1 MIMIAP
7 VGSAAIKDVYD
18 HCTSDGNDF
27 GKPTSHY
34 GGNLLYSDE
43 EVEMAVRE
51 CLRIQDPDLCRSWNF
66 KFVPRWDRC
75 IIVAGIVLKYN
86 KDIAVE

>member
-1 MIMIAP
+1 
-7 VGSAAIKDVYD
+7 
-18 HCTSDGNDF
+18 
-27 GKPTSHY
+27 
-34 GGNLLYSDE
+34 LYSDE

-51 CLRIQDPDLCRSWNF
+51 CLRIQDPDFCRGWKF

-86 KDIAVE
+86 KGIAVE